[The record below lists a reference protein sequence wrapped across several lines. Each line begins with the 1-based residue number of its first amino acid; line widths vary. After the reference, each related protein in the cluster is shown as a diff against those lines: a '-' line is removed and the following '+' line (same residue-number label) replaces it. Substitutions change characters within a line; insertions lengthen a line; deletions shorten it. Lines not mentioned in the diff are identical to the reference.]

1 MAVRM
6 ILALLGLLAIANGL
20 WMLASP
26 EGWYAAIPGVP
37 MTGPNNHHFVSDV
50 GLAYVASGAGM
61 VLAMRASMAG
71 AAFAFAGAT
80 WPLLH
85 AGLHVWGWVAHGFP
99 AQANVAI
106 SEAAGV
112 VVIGLL
118 GFVLALIN
126 ARKEGVL

>member
-1 MAVRM
+1 MAIRI
-6 ILALLGLLAIANGL
+6 ILVLLGLFAMANGL

-50 GLAYVASGAGM
+50 GLAYLASGAGM
-61 VLAMRASMAG
+61 ALALRVTIAG
-71 AAFAFAGAT
+71 AVSALAGAT

-85 AGLHVWGWVAHGFP
+85 AGLHVWGWIAHRFP

-106 SEAAGV
+106 SEAIGV
-112 VVIGLL
+112 VVVGVL
-118 GFVLALIN
+118 GFVLALMN
-126 ARKEGVL
+126 ARKQGVA